1 MELAALLAGLEIQE
15 IVGEIRVRIE
25 RLCFDSREAG
35 RGALFFCL
43 TGGKRDGHDYAFEA
57 VAKGAV
63 ALVCERKLPLAV
75 PQVLVADSR
84 AAMSLM
90 AAHFYG
96 DPAKLLKTVTVTGT
110 NGKTTTT
117 YLLKSIFEADGQ
129 KCGLIG
135 TMGARIGGTGGSR
148 LPDHAG
154 SHRVL
159 PPAGRHG
166 QGRGAGGGRRGLGP
180 RHLLPQAGRPVRRRG
195 DLYQSHPG
203 SSGLFRDLNTYA
215 NVKAGYFTP
224 KNVRTALIN
233 ADDEVGRQIIRGT
246 RCDTLSYALDHTAEI
261 YADRVRH
268 TREGF
273 SALVNLFD
281 RPLEVRC
288 RLHGQFNVYNML
300 AAAGAAAALGVP
312 DKSIAA
318 GIAALREVEGRFNV
332 FHRGELTVIVDFAH
346 TPDGL
351 RNVLKAARAMT
362 KGRLICVFGCGGNR
376 DRAKRPIM
384 GRIAGELADFC
395 VVTSDNP
402 RFEDPFAIMQEIER
416 GLTGRYILIENRTRA
431 IAYAVESGE
440 PGDTV
445 IVCGKGGEQYQEVAG
460 CRHPY
465 SDREVVRRV
474 LHLT

>member
-90 AAHFYG
+90 ASHFYG

-135 TMGARIGGTGGSR
+135 TMGARIGERAEAASLTTPDPIEFSR
-148 LPDHAG
+148 LLADMVKAGVRVVAAEASAHAIYYRKLAGLCADVGIFTNLTQDHLDFFG
-154 SHRVL
+154 
-159 PPAGRHG
+159 
-166 QGRGAGGGRRGLGP
+166 
-180 RHLLPQAGRPVRRRG
+180 
-195 DLYQSHPG
+195 
-203 SSGLFRDLNTYA
+203 DLNTYA

-312 DKSIAA
+312 DKSVAA